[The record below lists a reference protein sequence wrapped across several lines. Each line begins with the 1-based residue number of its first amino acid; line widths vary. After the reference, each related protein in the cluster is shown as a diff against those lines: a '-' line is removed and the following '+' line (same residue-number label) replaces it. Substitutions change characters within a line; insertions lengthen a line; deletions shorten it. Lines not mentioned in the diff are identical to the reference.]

1 MTDVPSRQLLLVDDD
16 EAKRYVLA
24 TWLRR
29 AGHTVVEAASG
40 REALEMVAGAELVVL
55 DVNLPDISGI
65 EVCRQIKNDA
75 QTAAIP
81 VIQVSATAI
90 TVADRAHGLTEGADA
105 YLIEPT
111 EPTELLAT
119 VTAALRYH
127 RARQR
132 AELTASLLTA
142 LTSVTLEVT
151 AARTF
156 DGIARAGAAGASRIF
171 GTEAVLILV
180 QPDGQLRRTSAG
192 PGQLVPAQRGGPV
205 RMAERIAEQVL
216 GAADTAVVARL
227 TQQEWLRLVPNSTL
241 RADVCLAVARSKP
254 DRPPVVLA
262 VAQAGVPGAEEM
274 QIQRQ
279 LTLSVALTVEA
290 LHSYAEEHL
299 IAMTLQRSF
308 LPSALPEIPGL
319 SMSARYIPASDQAEI
334 GGDFYE
340 AVTWQ
345 DKLLIAIGDV
355 QGHSLHAATVMG
367 EIRHALRAF
376 AIEGHPPLAI
386 TGLVNDVLQ
395 TYHPNVIATLCLA
408 VLDPVTGELEL
419 FNCGHIP
426 ALIVEGD
433 AATYFGQGGLMLGLP
448 AHEAHVERTV
458 LPPGA
463 TVLLLTDGLVEDRR
477 YFLDETM
484 EKLRLAAEDASGT
497 ELEAFSNNLMSLFG
511 PREDDVAMIAVR
523 RSTS

>member
-1 MTDVPSRQLLLVDDD
+1 MTDAPSRRLLLVDDD
-16 EAKRYVLA
+16 EAKRYVLSA
-24 TWLRR
+24 WLRR
-29 AGHTVVEAASG
+29 AGHTVVEAATG
-40 REALEMVAGAELVVL
+40 REALDMVAGAELVVL

-65 EVCRQIKNDA
+65 DVCRQIKNDA

-90 TVADRAHGLTEGADA
+90 SVADRARGLTEGADA

-156 DGIARAGAAGASRIF
+156 DGLARAGAAGAARIF
-171 GTEAVLILV
+171 GTAVVLILV
-180 QPDGQLRRTSAG
+180 QPDGQLRRTSAV

-205 RMAERIAEQVL
+205 DIADHITERML
-216 GAADTAVVARL
+216 GAADTTAIARL
-227 TQQEWLRLVPNSTL
+227 SQREWLQLVPNSTL
-241 RADVCLAVARSKP
+241 RADVCMAVARSRP
-254 DRPPVVLA
+254 DLPPVVLV
-262 VAQAGVPGAEEM
+262 VAQDGVPGPEEM

-279 LTLSVALTVEA
+279 LALSVALTVEA
-290 LHSYAEEHL
+290 LRSYAEEHL

-308 LPSALPEIPGL
+308 LPSAVPEIPGL
-319 SMSARYIPASDQAEI
+319 SMSVRYIPASDQAEI

-376 AIEGHPPLAI
+376 AIEGHPALAI
-386 TGLVNDVLQ
+386 TGLVNDVLRRH
-395 TYHPNVIATLCLA
+395 HPNIIATLCLA

-426 ALIVEGD
+426 PLIIHGAE
-433 AATYFGQGGLMLGLP
+433 ATYVGQGGLMLGLP
-448 AHEAHVERTV
+448 VHDAHVERAV

-463 TVLLLTDGLVEDRR
+463 TVLLFTDGLVEDRR
-477 YFLDETM
+477 YFLDDTM
-484 EKLRLAAEDASGT
+484 EQLRVAAREADGT
-497 ELEAFSNNLMSLFG
+497 DLEAFSNHLMSLFG

-523 RSTS
+523 RA

>member
-1 MTDVPSRQLLLVDDD
+1 
-16 EAKRYVLA
+16 
-24 TWLRR
+24 
-29 AGHTVVEAASG
+29 
-40 REALEMVAGAELVVL
+40 
-55 DVNLPDISGI
+55 
-65 EVCRQIKNDA
+65 
-75 QTAAIP
+75 
-81 VIQVSATAI
+81 
-90 TVADRAHGLTEGADA
+90 
-105 YLIEPT
+105 
-111 EPTELLAT
+111 
-119 VTAALRYH
+119 
-127 RARQR
+127 
-132 AELTASLLTA
+132 
-142 LTSVTLEVT
+142 
-151 AARTF
+151 
-156 DGIARAGAAGASRIF
+156 
-171 GTEAVLILV
+171 VLILV

-227 TQQEWLRLVPNSTL
+227 TQQDWLRLVPNSTL

-448 AHEAHVERTV
+448 VHQAHVERTV

>member
-1 MTDVPSRQLLLVDDD
+1 MTDAPSRQLLLVDDD

-40 REALEMVAGAELVVL
+40 REALELVLGAELVVL

-90 TVADRAHGLTEGADA
+90 TVADRARGLTEGADA

-156 DGIARAGAAGASRIF
+156 DGLARAGAAGAARIF
-171 GTEAVLILV
+171 DTAVVLILV
-180 QPDGQLRRTSAG
+180 QPDGQLRRTSAV

-205 RMAERIAEQVL
+205 DIADHITERML
-216 GAADTAVVARL
+216 GAADTTAIARL
-227 TQQEWLRLVPNSTL
+227 TQQEWLQLIPNSTL
-241 RADVCLAVARSKP
+241 QADVCMAAARSRP
-254 DRPPVVLA
+254 DLPPVVLV
-262 VAQAGVPGAEEM
+262 VAQDGVPGAEEM

-279 LTLSVALTVEA
+279 LALSIALTVEA
-290 LHSYAEEHL
+290 LRSYAEEHL

-308 LPSALPEIPGL
+308 LPSALPAIPGL
-319 SMSARYIPASDQAEI
+319 SMSVRYIPASDQAEI

-386 TGLVNDVLQ
+386 AGLVNDVLRKH
-395 TYHPNVIATLCLA
+395 HPNVIATLCMA

-426 ALIVEGD
+426 PLIVHGQD
-433 AATYFGQGGLMLGLP
+433 ATYFGQGGLMLGLP
-448 AHEAHVERTV
+448 MHNAHVERAV
-458 LPPGA
+458 LPPVA
-463 TVLLLTDGLVEDRR
+463 TVLLFTDGLVEDRR
-477 YFLDETM
+477 FFLDDTM
-484 EKLRLAAEDASGT
+484 EQLRLAAQDAGGKD
-497 ELEAFSNNLMSLFG
+497 LEAFSNHLMSLFG

-523 RSTS
+523 RV